1 MWLVQ
6 SVVDPPNLVYNM
18 QHGQVMISRCD
29 SVREG
34 MAEHGSVIGPQST
47 IELCSTA
54 TAADPWT
61 IQDPWQQALN
71 KMPAQ
76 PPPTMTPQ
84 LQELEERLE
93 RSILEKLPMD
103 RMDRMET
110 DDTEDRLQTLE
121 RQMQQ
126 LATRH
131 QALEGQVSE
140 NHRQNTAQVQT
151 LQAQMMS
158 QMEVQR
164 THMSNMFEDQM
175 SKLETIL
182 AKKGRHE

>member
-1 MWLVQ
+1 
-6 SVVDPPNLVYNM
+6 
-18 QHGQVMISRCD
+18 
-29 SVREG
+29 
-34 MAEHGSVIGPQST
+34 
-47 IELCSTA
+47 
-54 TAADPWT
+54 
-61 IQDPWQQALN
+61 
-71 KMPAQ
+71 MPAQ
-76 PPPTMTPQ
+76 PAPTMTPQ

-93 RSILEKLPMD
+93 RSIMEKLPMD

-126 LATRH
+126 IASRH
-131 QALEGQVSE
+131 QALEGTVTEHQ
-140 NHRQNTAQVQT
+140 RQNTAQLQT
-151 LQAQMMS
+151 LQAQMVS